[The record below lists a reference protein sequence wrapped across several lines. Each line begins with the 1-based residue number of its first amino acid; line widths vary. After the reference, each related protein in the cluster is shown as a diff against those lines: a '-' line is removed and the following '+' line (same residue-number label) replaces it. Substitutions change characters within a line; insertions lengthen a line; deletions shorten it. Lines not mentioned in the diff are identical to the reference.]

1 MRVQPVRLARERPTQ
16 QPGPTNAR
24 PLRPRPAVS
33 PLSRFLPLTAMHERR
48 LTVPWPHAHRLD
60 TPYSADE
67 LTAVMRI
74 LVWTI
79 VNEGGL
85 DS

>member
-1 MRVQPVRLARERPTQ
+1 
-16 QPGPTNAR
+16 
-24 PLRPRPAVS
+24 VS

>member
-1 MRVQPVRLARERPTQ
+1 
-16 QPGPTNAR
+16 
-24 PLRPRPAVS
+24 
-33 PLSRFLPLTAMHERR
+33 MHERR
-48 LTVPWPHAHRLD
+48 LTVHLPHARRLD
-60 TPYSADE
+60 TPYSAED

-74 LVWTI
+74 LVWAV